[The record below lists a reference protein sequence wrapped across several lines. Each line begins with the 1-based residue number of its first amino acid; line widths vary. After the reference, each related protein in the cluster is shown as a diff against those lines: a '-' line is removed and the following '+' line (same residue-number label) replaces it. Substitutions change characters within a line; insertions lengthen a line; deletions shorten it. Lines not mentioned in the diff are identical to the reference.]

1 MISED
6 IINTFNEIVSE
17 FLLQMNN
24 SSINRINM
32 RCFSIF
38 GNTNSNESVGI

>member
-24 SSINRINM
+24 SSINKINM
-32 RCFSIF
+32 Q
-38 GNTNSNESVGI
+38 SVLYFWEYKL

>member
-24 SSINRINM
+24 SSINKINM
-32 RCFSIF
+32 QCSLFW
-38 GNTNSNESVGI
+38 EYKL